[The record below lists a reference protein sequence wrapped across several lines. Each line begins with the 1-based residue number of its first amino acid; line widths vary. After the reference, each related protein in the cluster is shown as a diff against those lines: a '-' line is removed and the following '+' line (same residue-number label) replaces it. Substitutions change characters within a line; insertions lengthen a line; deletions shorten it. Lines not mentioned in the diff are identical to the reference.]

1 MFLHAPVQTAQSDLD
16 KLEEEVAV
24 LREENDTFYHALE
37 MSAQHSQKNSG
48 FFQQSSHS
56 GTRRPGT
63 PPSGLRNHHASHN
76 AHSNSN
82 NGTNNNKRLFFNQN
96 HNSARVLMPAND
108 WKDLFNAS
116 SSSTSVP
123 MPPPPMSTDD
133 EDEPVAVAEEERH
146 QVQEVLRDNKQ
157 RERSQ
162 KAQNE
167 QNNDTVDHITDQP
180 RSSVD
185 ILLGRPVLP
194 HNARHKPHRHSPPH
208 KPESKVPEERKAQD
222 EVEDEEDDEEDLL
235 ALLDGPST
243 PPSTSIA
250 TTLSTSR
257 QPLQHRPPQVSS
269 SAHPHHEPLLYLD
282 AQQPLDILDL
292 QASRPRNAA
301 NTPAVSGEDKHA
313 KTSVHST
320 ALNSLSP
327 TAGAQTRNNNRT
339 NSDISSA
346 NTSANSSVH
355 SSAGVSMVDRMEEQD
370 QPLVFF
376 DDHNDDSDDYNGDDR
391 AQKDEKTPP
400 ARQYQ
405 QAQQPLQSRQRSEV
419 SKVVHLEDEE
429 ATWEGLSDD
438 DLPPR
443 DEHEAEGDTEE
454 VGEDDDFVLSI
465 ELAPQE
471 HGDIVITRHTE
482 PMVNPQTFQ
491 CLNTRRAL
499 RLLFLSLYEAI
510 ILQYCPSV
518 N

>member
-1 MFLHAPVQTAQSDLD
+1 MFLHAPLQTAQSDLD

-56 GTRRPGT
+56 GTKRPGT
-63 PPSGLRNHHASHN
+63 PPSGLRNHHGSHN
-76 AHSNSN
+76 AYSNSN

-133 EDEPVAVAEEERH
+133 EDEPVAVAEEKRH
-146 QVQEVLRDNKQ
+146 QVQEVWRDNKQ
-157 RERSQ
+157 REHSQ
-162 KAQNE
+162 KPQNE
-167 QNNDTVDHITDQP
+167 QNKDTVDHITDQP

-208 KPESKVPEERKAQD
+208 KPESKVSEERKAQD

-250 TTLSTSR
+250 TALSTSR

-313 KTSVHST
+313 KPSVHST
-320 ALNSLSP
+320 ANTAPNSLSP

-355 SSAGVSMVDRMEEQD
+355 SSTGVSMVDRMEEQD

-391 AQKDEKTPP
+391 ADKDEKTPP
-400 ARQYQ
+400 ARPYQ
-405 QAQQPLQSRQRSEV
+405 QTQQPPQSRQRSEV
-419 SKVVHLEDEE
+419 SKDVHLEDEE
-429 ATWEGLSDD
+429 AMWEGLSDD

-465 ELAPQE
+465 ELAPQV

-491 CLNTRRAL
+491 CFNTRRAL
-499 RLLFLSLYEAI
+499 RLLFLTSFEAI
-510 ILQYCPSV
+510 NL
-518 N
+518 